1 MSEFEQERR
10 MMVDGQIRTADVT
23 NRRLQSA
30 LLAIPREAFLPR
42 AKHAQAYA
50 DIEVEFAPGRWM
62 MRPRDFAK
70 LVHAADVQPS
80 DLVLDLACGRG
91 YSSAVLGRMA
101 ETVVAMAIDADMVSK
116 AEDSLTKVGADNVAV
131 IEGDLKTG
139 SQSQG
144 PFNVIFVN
152 GAVEEVPRAWLD
164 QLADGGRLAV
174 VIRKG
179 PIGKATIFMR
189 SGLGIGERV
198 VFDCTPHILPGFERE
213 TGFVF

>member
-1 MSEFEQERR
+1 MSQFEQERR
-10 MMVDGQIRTADVT
+10 MMVDGQIRIADVT
-23 NRRLQSA
+23 NRRLQQA
-30 LLAIPREAFLPR
+30 LLSVPRELFMPR
-42 AKHAQAYA
+42 AKRAQAYA
-50 DIEVEFAPGRWM
+50 DVEVEFAPGRWM

-91 YSSAVLGRMA
+91 YSSAILGRMA
-101 ETVVAMAIDADMVSK
+101 ETVVAMESEARLVEKSETALSK
-116 AEDSLTKVGADNVAV
+116 TGSDNVAV
-131 IEGDLKTG
+131 IQGDLKTG

-152 GAVEEVPRAWLD
+152 GAVEDVPRAWLD

-174 VIRKG
+174 VVRRG
-179 PIGKATIFMR
+179 PIGKATLYHR

-198 VFDCTPHILPGFERE
+198 IFDCTPHILPGFERE
-213 TGFVF
+213 AGFVF

>member
-23 NRRLQSA
+23 DRRLQHA
-30 LLAIPREAFLPR
+30 LLTVPRERFMPR

-50 DIEVEFAPGRWM
+50 DSEVEIAPGRWM

-70 LVHAADVQPS
+70 LVHAADVQPH
-80 DLVLDLACGRG
+80 DLVLDMACGRG
-91 YSSAVLGRMA
+91 YSSAILGRMA
-101 ETVVAMAIDADMVSK
+101 ETVVAMESDAKLVKK
-116 AEDSLTKVGADNVAV
+116 AEGALSDTSSDNVAV

-144 PFNVIFVN
+144 PFDVIFVN

-174 VIRKG
+174 VVRKG
-179 PIGKATIFMR
+179 PIGKATLYVR

-198 VFDCTPHILPGFERE
+198 VFDCTPHVLPGFERE
-213 TGFVF
+213 AGFVF

>member
-1 MSEFEQERR
+1 VNEFERERR

-23 NRRLQSA
+23 NRRLQAA
-30 LLAIPREAFLPR
+30 LLTVPREIFLPR

-50 DIEVEFAPGRWM
+50 DAEVEFAPGRWM

-91 YSSAVLGRMA
+91 YSSAILSRMG
-101 ETVVAMAIDADMVSK
+101 ETVVAMESDGEMVSK
-116 AEDSLTKVGADNVAV
+116 AEEALSKAGADNVAV

-144 PFNVIFVN
+144 PFDVIFVN

-174 VIRKG
+174 VVRKG
-179 PIGKATIFMR
+179 PIGKATIFIR
-189 SGLGIGERV
+189 SGLGVGERV

-213 TGFVF
+213 AGFVF